1 MYWSLHTCFTM
12 TEIGEMIAIIGIITG
27 SLFGLFRF
35 EINKLCKEI
44 DGVKKEISEIH
55 DKVFH

>member
-1 MYWSLHTCFTM
+1 M
-12 TEIGEMIAIIGIITG
+12 TEVVEMITIIGIITG

-44 DGVKKEISEIH
+44 DSVKKEISEIH

>member
-1 MYWSLHTCFTM
+1 M
-12 TEIGEMIAIIGIITG
+12 TEIAEMITIIGIITG

-44 DGVKKEISEIH
+44 DSVKKEISEIH

>member
-1 MYWSLHTCFTM
+1 M
-12 TEIGEMIAIIGIITG
+12 TEIAETFAIIGIITG
-27 SLFGLFRF
+27 SLFGLFRY

-44 DGVKKEISEIH
+44 DSVKKEISEIH

>member
-1 MYWSLHTCFTM
+1 M
-12 TEIGEMIAIIGIITG
+12 TEIAETVAIIGIITG
-27 SLFGLFRF
+27 SLFGLFRY

-44 DGVKKEISEIH
+44 DTIRYDIKEIH

>member
-1 MYWSLHTCFTM
+1 M
-12 TEIGEMIAIIGIITG
+12 TEIVETVAIIGIITG

-44 DGVKKEISEIH
+44 DSVKKEISEIH
-55 DKVFH
+55 TKVFH

>member
-1 MYWSLHTCFTM
+1 M
-12 TEIGEMIAIIGIITG
+12 TEIVEMITIIGIITG

-44 DGVKKEISEIH
+44 DGIKKEITEIH
-55 DKVFH
+55 KEVFH

>member
-1 MYWSLHTCFTM
+1 M
-12 TEIGEMIAIIGIITG
+12 TEIAETVAIIGIITG
-27 SLFGLFRF
+27 SLFGLFRY

-44 DGVKKEISEIH
+44 DTVRHDIKDIH

>member
-1 MYWSLHTCFTM
+1 M
-12 TEIGEMIAIIGIITG
+12 TEIIEMVTIISIITG

-44 DGVKKEISEIH
+44 DGIKKEISEIH

>member
-1 MYWSLHTCFTM
+1 M
-12 TEIGEMIAIIGIITG
+12 TEVVEMITIIGIITG

-44 DGVKKEISEIH
+44 DGVKTEISEIH

>member
-1 MYWSLHTCFTM
+1 M
-12 TEIGEMIAIIGIITG
+12 TEIIEMVTIIGIITG

-44 DGVKKEISEIH
+44 DGIKKEVTEIH

>member
-1 MYWSLHTCFTM
+1 M
-12 TEIGEMIAIIGIITG
+12 TEIIEMITIISIITG

-44 DGVKKEISEIH
+44 DGIKTEISEIH

>member
-1 MYWSLHTCFTM
+1 M
-12 TEIGEMIAIIGIITG
+12 TEIAEMITIIGIITG

-44 DGVKKEISEIH
+44 DSVKKEISEIH
-55 DKVFH
+55 KEVFH

>member
-1 MYWSLHTCFTM
+1 MI
-12 TEIGEMIAIIGIITG
+12 EIVESIAIIGIITG
-27 SLFGLFRF
+27 SLFGLFRY

-44 DGVKKEISEIH
+44 DTVRYDIKEIH

>member
-1 MYWSLHTCFTM
+1 M
-12 TEIGEMIAIIGIITG
+12 TEITEMIAIIGIITG

-44 DGVKKEISEIH
+44 DSVKKEISEIH

>member
-1 MYWSLHTCFTM
+1 M
-12 TEIGEMIAIIGIITG
+12 TEIIEMITIISIITG

-44 DGVKKEISEIH
+44 DSVKKEISEIH

>member
-1 MYWSLHTCFTM
+1 M
-12 TEIGEMIAIIGIITG
+12 TEIVEMISIIGIITG

-44 DGVKKEISEIH
+44 DGVKKEISEIRE
-55 DKVFH
+55 KVFHK

>member
-1 MYWSLHTCFTM
+1 M
-12 TEIGEMIAIIGIITG
+12 TEIVEMITIIGIITG

-44 DGVKKEISEIH
+44 DGEKKEISEIQ
-55 DKVFH
+55 DKVIH